1 MLIINYSNNTDDNK
15 TNNNVVAKEKQKI
28 WRKKQIDIFYGSG
41 RPLFRITPENQ
52 FIRKI
57 YDGEYYVES
66 QQYTDL
72 DNKNFI
78 DNKKEIPTN
87 QK

>member
-1 MLIINYSNNTDDNK
+1 MLTTSNNKNI
-15 TNNNVVAKEKQKI
+15 NSLSVKEKQAI
-28 WRKKQIDIFYGSG
+28 WRKRQIDIFYGTG
-41 RPLFRITPENQ
+41 RPIFKITNENQ

>member
-1 MLIINYSNNTDDNK
+1 MLT
-15 TNNNVVAKEKQKI
+15 TVTVNNNVNILTAKEKQSI
-28 WRKKQIDIFYGSG
+28 WRKKQIDIFYGTG
-41 RPLFRITPENQ
+41 RPIFKITNENQ
-52 FIRKI
+52 FMRKS
-57 YDGEYYVES
+57 YDGNHYIES

-72 DNKNFI
+72 DNKIFI

>member
-1 MLIINYSNNTDDNK
+1 MLKINYSNNTDV
-15 TNNNVVAKEKQKI
+15 NVVAKEKQKI

-41 RPLFRITPENQ
+41 RPLFKITPENQ
-52 FIRKI
+52 FIRKN
-57 YDGEYYVES
+57 YDGAYYIES

-78 DNKKEIPTN
+78 GKKNKHN
-87 QK
+87 